1 MPIFFCLYPL
11 PIQKDKAKNC
21 SSEKEV
27 RGDHC
32 TILRSLSVFI
42 GTSSTSMCV
51 CVLNKSVLLNTV
63 FKFTSRRQRHY
74 SAEEEKRRGSGGT
87 KEGLKRKTVE
97 LSKSFEFGILLEG
110 AT

>member
-1 MPIFFCLYPL
+1 MYKTENSFSVYRDVLSQYVCL
-11 PIQKDKAKNC
+11 C
-21 SSEKEV
+21 VE
-27 RGDHC
+27 
-32 TILRSLSVFI
+32 SV
-42 GTSSTSMCV
+42 CAPH
-51 CVLNKSVLLNTV
+51 LNTV

-74 SAEEEKRRGSGGT
+74 SAEEEKRRGSGGK